1 MMTLEN
7 DDYYK
12 KGLDIPSFHVMR
24 CEERLPGLDVEVPA
38 TALLACTVFTRVAGV
53 KVEGEETR
61 EVPATWR

>member
-1 MMTLEN
+1 
-7 DDYYK
+7 
-12 KGLDIPSFHVMR
+12 MR
-24 CEERLPGLDVEVPA
+24 FEERLPGLDVEVPA